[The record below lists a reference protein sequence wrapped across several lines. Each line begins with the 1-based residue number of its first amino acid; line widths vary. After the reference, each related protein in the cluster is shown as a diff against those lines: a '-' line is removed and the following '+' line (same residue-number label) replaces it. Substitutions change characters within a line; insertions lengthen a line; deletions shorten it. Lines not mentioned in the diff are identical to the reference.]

1 MAPQTNRTD
10 SGGSLGGGD
19 TGSTTLQQSVLMA
32 PPALT
37 QSGSS
42 SRRMRLS
49 GNRLRFANRT
59 RIYLIPTIDEL
70 RQEEYEAMWVT
81 QADEKAS
88 QADVV
93 KNIMRLRQGGPED
106 HHDEE
111 HCGRGLEH
119 MRSQAHMDQRRMN
132 KEAVTHGV
140 LDLQDEH
147 FDGDVF
153 DEDALAEV
161 AASASRWSRELAV
174 QRAAEDEA
182 YVRLHVRPEHEEEA
196 QMERDQEQERPQE
209 DSGEEEDSVDQ
220 LQILEEALVLSEESE
235 EESEDEDQ
243 EHGSSSSSSYRG
255 DHQLRHTTRPRS
267 ASSTIAQDHPIINAT
282 SGAARAAAAA
292 TDSFLNRISNRTT
305 SAATGKA
312 STPPI
317 REGSNGRQEVQDS

>member
-1 MAPQTNRTD
+1 
-10 SGGSLGGGD
+10 
-19 TGSTTLQQSVLMA
+19 
-32 PPALT
+32 
-37 QSGSS
+37 
-42 SRRMRLS
+42 MRLS

-59 RIYLIPTIDEL
+59 RIYLIPTIEEL

-147 FDGDVF
+147 FDADVF

-174 QRAAEDEA
+174 QRVAQDEA
-182 YVRLHVRPEHEEEA
+182 YVQLHVRPEHEEEA

-243 EHGSSSSSSYRG
+243 EHGSSSSSSSHRG

>member
-1 MAPQTNRTD
+1 MSPQTNRTD
-10 SGGSLGGGD
+10 SGGSFGGGD
-19 TGSTTLQQSVLMA
+19 TGSAMLQQNVLRA

-37 QSGSS
+37 QSGGSS
-42 SRRMRLS
+42 SRRRQLA
-49 GNRLRFANRT
+49 GERLRFANRT

-81 QADEKAS
+81 QADEKDS

-93 KNIMRLRQGGPED
+93 KNIMRLRQGVPED
-106 HHDEE
+106 HHDKE

-147 FDGDVF
+147 FDADVF
-153 DEDALAEV
+153 DGDALAKV
-161 AASASRWSRELAV
+161 AATASRRATERALQLAA
-174 QRAAEDEA
+174 QDEA

-196 QMERDQEQERPQE
+196 QMERDQEQEHLQE
-209 DSGEEEDSVDQ
+209 NSGEEEDSVDQ

-235 EESEDEDQ
+235 DESEDQEQ
-243 EHGSSSSSSYRG
+243 EHNSHRS
-255 DHQLRHTTRPRS
+255 DHQLHHNTRPRS
-267 ASSTIAQDHPIINAT
+267 ASSTIAQDHPIINAN

-305 SAATGKA
+305 SKPRTEP
-312 STPPI
+312 T
-317 REGSNGRQEVQDS
+317 REGSDGRQEVQDS

>member
-1 MAPQTNRTD
+1 
-10 SGGSLGGGD
+10 
-19 TGSTTLQQSVLMA
+19 
-32 PPALT
+32 
-37 QSGSS
+37 
-42 SRRMRLS
+42 
-49 GNRLRFANRT
+49 
-59 RIYLIPTIDEL
+59 
-70 RQEEYEAMWVT
+70 MWVT

-132 KEAVTHGV
+132 KEAVTNGV

-147 FDGDVF
+147 FDADVF

-161 AASASRWSRELAV
+161 AASASRWARELAV
-174 QRAAEDEA
+174 QRAAQDEA
-182 YVRLHVRPEHEEEA
+182 YVRLHVRPQHEEEA
-196 QMERDQEQERPQE
+196 QMERDQEQERLQE
-209 DSGEEEDSVDQ
+209 DSVEEEDPVDQ

-235 EESEDEDQ
+235 EESEDEEQ
-243 EHGSSSSSSYRG
+243 EHSSSHRG
-255 DHQLRHTTRPRS
+255 DHHLRHTTRPRS

-292 TDSFLNRISNRTT
+292 TDSFLNRISDRTT
-305 SAATGKA
+305 STGKA
-312 STPPI
+312 SKRRAEPT
-317 REGSNGRQEVQDS
+317 REGSNGRQEAQDS

>member
-19 TGSTTLQQSVLMA
+19 TGSATLQQSVLRA

-42 SRRMRLS
+42 SRRRRLS

-59 RIYLIPTIDEL
+59 RIYLIPTIEEL

-132 KEAVTHGV
+132 KEAVTNGV

-147 FDGDVF
+147 FDADVF

-161 AASASRWSRELAV
+161 AASASRWARELAV
-174 QRAAEDEA
+174 QRAAQDEA

-196 QMERDQEQERPQE
+196 QMERDQEQERLQE
-209 DSGEEEDSVDQ
+209 DSVEEEDPVDQ

-235 EESEDEDQ
+235 EESEDEEQ
-243 EHGSSSSSSYRG
+243 EHSSSHRG
-255 DHQLRHTTRPRS
+255 DHHLRHTTRPRS
-267 ASSTIAQDHPIINAT
+267 TSSTIAQDHPIINAT

-292 TDSFLNRISNRTT
+292 TDSFLNRISDRTT
-305 SAATGKA
+305 STGQA
-312 STPPI
+312 SKRRAEPT
-317 REGSNGRQEVQDS
+317 REGSNGRQQAQDS

>member
-1 MAPQTNRTD
+1 
-10 SGGSLGGGD
+10 
-19 TGSTTLQQSVLMA
+19 
-32 PPALT
+32 
-37 QSGSS
+37 
-42 SRRMRLS
+42 
-49 GNRLRFANRT
+49 
-59 RIYLIPTIDEL
+59 
-70 RQEEYEAMWVT
+70 MWVT

-147 FDGDVF
+147 FDADVF

-161 AASASRWSRELAV
+161 ATSASRWARERAIQLAA
-174 QRAAEDEA
+174 QDEA

-196 QMERDQEQERPQE
+196 QMERDHEQERLSE
-209 DSGEEEDSVDQ
+209 GVDEEEDSVDQ

-235 EESEDEDQ
+235 EESEDQ
-243 EHGSSSSSSYRG
+243 ELEHDSSHRS
-255 DHQLRHTTRPRS
+255 DHQVQHSARPRS
-267 ASSTIAQDHPIINAT
+267 ASSSIAQDHPIINAIP
-282 SGAARAAAAA
+282 GAARNAEA
-292 TDSFLNRISNRTT
+292 TTESFLNRISNRTSA
-305 SAATGKA
+305 SAAGKA
-312 STPPI
+312 TKPRTESI
-317 REGSNGRQEVQDS
+317 RERSEGRQEVQGS

>member
-1 MAPQTNRTD
+1 
-10 SGGSLGGGD
+10 
-19 TGSTTLQQSVLMA
+19 
-32 PPALT
+32 
-37 QSGSS
+37 
-42 SRRMRLS
+42 
-49 GNRLRFANRT
+49 
-59 RIYLIPTIDEL
+59 
-70 RQEEYEAMWVT
+70 MWVT

-147 FDGDVF
+147 FDADVF

-161 AASASRWSRELAV
+161 AASASRWARELAV
-174 QRAAEDEA
+174 QRAAQDEA

-196 QMERDQEQERPQE
+196 QMERDQEQERLQE

-235 EESEDEDQ
+235 EESEDEEQEQ
-243 EHGSSSSSSYRG
+243 EHGSSSSSSSHRG
-255 DHQLRHTTRPRS
+255 DHQLHHTTRPRS

-292 TDSFLNRISNRTT
+292 TDSFLNRISDRTT
-305 SAATGKA
+305 STGKA
-312 STPPI
+312 SKRRAEPT
-317 REGSNGRQEVQDS
+317 REGSNGRQEAQDS